1 MIRVSSQLALDV
13 IRRAVMLAL
22 LTAAPLLVTA
32 LVVGVVVSL
41 VQAVTQVQEQT
52 LTFIP
57 KLLLVAA
64 VFILSL
70 PWVMGQLI
78 TYMVGV
84 LNSLPGMVS

>member
-1 MIRVSSQLALDV
+1 MSTELALDL

-32 LVVGVVVSL
+32 LAVGVIVSL
-41 VQAVTQVQEQT
+41 VQAVTQIQEQT

-64 VFILSL
+64 VFILTL

-78 TYMVGV
+78 GYMVGV
-84 LNSLPGMVS
+84 LHTLPSLVS